1 MSREGKLKILSVEGG
16 DPQTLYTFKKREWP
30 RAIAWTPDGRN
41 LLFSKSK
48 VIDGKDM
55 ESSLWSISLEGGE
68 PQEIGLSMDS
78 IKHLR
83 IHPDGQHIAFH
94 SGKRAEE
101 IWVMENFLPK
111 MDKKK

>member
-1 MSREGKLKILSVEGG
+1 MKLNTLPIKGG
-16 DPQTLYTFKKREWP
+16 RPQTLHTFGKGEWP
-30 RAIAWTPDGRN
+30 VSIAWTPDGRYI
-41 LLFSKSK
+41 LFSMGEEGSEENKEK
-48 VIDGKDM
+48 F
-55 ESSLWSISLEGGE
+55 SLWRISPEGGE
-68 PQEIGLSMDS
+68 PIELGLNTSEIS
-78 IKHLR
+78 HLR